1 MDPVVIVIIGIV
13 FVASIIFATMSSAR
27 SKHAADEAEHR
38 LLGQDYI
45 DPEVQRSLKR

>member
-1 MDPVVIVIIGIV
+1 MDPAVIVGLGIV
-13 FVASIIFATMSSAR
+13 FVAIVVFATMRRAST
-27 SKHAADEAEHR
+27 KCAADEAEHQ